1 MARHQKPPEPA
12 PAPGGPG
19 GDFDIQAW
27 VDELIAGRDPAE
39 IRDLLQGL
47 LAAAP
52 RAAGLTGEPGP
63 AGRQAPPPQRR
74 PRRPG
79 SERDRGP
86 VFDRRTRDTNA
97 RIYMGERKNS

>member
-1 MARHQKPPEPA
+1 MARHQKPPDPA

-27 VDELIAGRDPAE
+27 VAELIAGRDPAE

-52 RAAGLTGEPGP
+52 RAA
-63 AGRQAPPPQRR
+63 A
-74 PRRPG
+74 
-79 SERDRGP
+79 
-86 VFDRRTRDTNA
+86 
-97 RIYMGERKNS
+97 